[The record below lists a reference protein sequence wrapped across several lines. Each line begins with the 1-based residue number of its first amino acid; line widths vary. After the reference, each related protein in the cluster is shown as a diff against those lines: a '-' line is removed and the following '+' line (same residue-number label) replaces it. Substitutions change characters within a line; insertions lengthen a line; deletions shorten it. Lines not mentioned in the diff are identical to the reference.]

1 MKVTIYSHN
10 FCVSD
15 YNRYGYEFLKHF
27 GISNFGET
35 DYRAVRMNRYNSR
48 FSNRKPLPTIK
59 RTYAT
64 SLTNGRE
71 FRFHVNCLD
80 MFKKAVSNDPVL
92 CNEIV
97 YEYAEYYTPIPMDL
111 NVLEKYVAREEQV
124 PLINY
129 LESPGYSKVLTLRT
143 GGGKMQ
149 DVNEPVLT
157 PKGWVPIGD
166 LKIGDEVFT
175 PKGKRSKV
183 VGMFHHSNKQLFHVS
198 TADGRSTI
206 AGGEHLWY
214 VRQDDGAFKFVT
226 DTDGMAARMNIGAKI
241 EIPVI
246 EEFVGFDHAAS
257 EVLPMDPF
265 LYGIHFS
272 LAGVYSGAMTM
283 NIGNAGIRNRVEKL
297 VKEMGL
303 EFTPKTEQRCPNR
316 RSVKAR
322 YGLDDDAYLQYRKTV
337 KELGFTKVSRHSREL
352 DERYLNNSTAV
363 REALFEGILAGL
375 SEIPLK
381 KRLRKQYVITGEFVF
396 NQVLYLARSLGY
408 WVDWRAIKNRRQDG
422 LASFAFNVTHT
433 KQQWVEIESIEYA
446 KTADAVCIA
455 IDDPEHLYV
464 TRDFLVTHN
473 TYCALQASA
482 DLKGRVVITIEK
494 RFFNLWEEAL
504 CPGDKQILNLTED
517 EVLFISGSKELK
529 ALMELAVED
538 KLQEIKVIV
547 IAARTLG
554 IYFETYERYG
564 KYILDYYPVAPIDFY
579 ELLQAKTRI
588 KDELHL
594 SLHANFTEELYLHG
608 AKSFSLSATLEDGS
622 FRDKILG
629 IMFPM
634 EMRAPASELAKYISV
649 TALFYGLNEPDRA
662 EYTLRG
668 QSDYNH
674 NQYEKWILK
683 DKRRTLNYLNITA
696 DWVNHRFIK
705 VRQEGQRAAIFATSV
720 DMATRMLEFL
730 KRSYPD
736 LKIARYAA
744 SAGDVYEE
752 ARKADLLVTTVQSF
766 GTGFDLDGLIC
777 CLMTSSINSR
787 NTNIQVLGRLRELR
801 KWPDLVPVFDYLVC
815 NDIAKQKA
823 YHEEKINQFEGRVK
837 DHKTAFIKIKV

>member
-1 MKVTIYSHN
+1 MHVKIYSHN
-10 FCVSD
+10 FAVTD
-15 YNRYGYEFLKHF
+15 YGRYGYEFLKRF

-35 DYRAVRMNRYNSR
+35 DYRAVRMNRYGSR
-48 FSNRKPLPTIK
+48 FNREPLPTIK

-80 MFKKAVSNDPVL
+80 MFKKAVSNDPTL
-92 CNEIV
+92 CNDVV

-111 NVLEKYVAREEQV
+111 NVLPKYIAREEQV

-149 DVNEPVLT
+149 DVKEPVLT
-157 PKGWVPIGD
+157 PKGWVAIGD
-166 LKIGDEVFT
+166 LKVGDEVFT
-175 PKGKRSKV
+175 PKGKRAKV
-183 VGMFHHSNKQLFHVS
+183 NGIFHHSNKPLYHVYL
-198 TADGRSTI
+198 ADGRSTI

-214 VRQDDGAFKFVT
+214 VRQDGGKFHYVAE
-226 DTDGMAARMNIGAKI
+226 TDGLAARMECGAKL

-246 EEFVGFDHAAS
+246 SEFVGFDKNL
-257 EVLPMDPF
+257 ETPLPMDPF

-272 LAGVYSGAMTM
+272 LSVMYSGGITLNITNRATLERVKACAT
-283 NIGNAGIRNRVEKL
+283 NIGLKVVLRDNDPQPTRRVL
-297 VKEMGL
+297 
-303 EFTPKTEQRCPNR
+303 RCIEED
-316 RSVKAR
+316 SE
-322 YGLDDDAYLQYRKTV
+322 AYNDYRKIL
-337 KELGFTKVSRHSREL
+337 KGFGIPFISRHSRII
-352 DERYLNNSTAV
+352 DERYLNGSRNT
-363 REALFEGILAGL
+363 RLALLDGILAGL
-375 SEIPLK
+375 SEIPLC
-381 KRLRKQYVITGEFVF
+381 KRVRKQYAVTGEKVF
-396 NQVLYLARSLGY
+396 KQILYLCRSLGFR
-408 WVDWRAIKNRRQDG
+408 VDYHPIINRRTDG
-422 LASFAFNVTHT
+422 LATYAMTITRS
-433 KQQWVEIESIEYA
+433 KQEWVGIDTIEYA
-446 KTADAVCIA
+446 KTADAVCIS

-464 TRDFLVTHN
+464 TRDFIVTHN

-482 DLKGRVVITIEK
+482 DLKGRIVISIEK

-504 CPGDKQILNLTED
+504 CPGEKQILDLKED

-529 ALMELAVED
+529 ALMELAIED
-538 KLQEIKVIV
+538 KLQEIKVII

-554 IYFETYERYG
+554 IFFETYERYG

-579 ELLQAKTRI
+579 ELLQAKVRI

-594 SLHANFTEELYLHG
+594 SLHANFVEELYLHG

-622 FRDKILG
+622 FRDKILA
-629 IMFPM
+629 IMFPH
-634 EMRAPASELAKYISV
+634 EMRAPASELAQYISC
-649 TALFYGLNEPDRA
+649 TALFYSLNQPDKA

-668 QSDYNH
+668 QTDYNH

-683 DKRRTLNYLNITA
+683 DKKRLFNYLSIA
-696 DWVNHRFIK
+696 SDWVNHRFIK
-705 VRQEGQRAAIFATSV
+705 VRQEGQRSAIFATSV
-720 DMATRMLEFL
+720 DMATKMLEFL
-730 KRSYPD
+730 KRSHPD

-744 SAGDVYEE
+744 SAGDIYEE
-752 ARKADLLVTTVQSF
+752 ARKADLLITTVQSF

-815 NDIAKQKA
+815 VDIPKQMA
-823 YHEEKINQFEGRVK
+823 YHEEKMNQFEGRVK
-837 DHKTAFIKIKV
+837 DHKTAYIKLKV